1 MHKKKLTLMHPG
13 AEVSRNFTDIF
24 VMLVYMHQLLVVCS
38 SGIRYNSC
46 SGSFVFSTASFD
58 CRLHCR
64 IGTLNA
70 VRRGLI

>member
-24 VMLVYMHQLLVVCS
+24 VMLVYTHQLLVVCS

-46 SGSFVFSTASFD
+46 SFVCFQYCLVWLQA
-58 CRLHCR
+58 
-64 IGTLNA
+64 TLSHWDP
-70 VRRGLI
+70 